1 MPEKNNVHIVRET
14 LRSWVGSGHREA
26 DSLFTHLKMNTIVQT
41 FYRRLVVCA
50 DALRSPL
57 LLVIRLFWGWQ
68 FFLTGKGK
76 LMNLSRTSQFFESL
90 GIPFPHGQA
99 LLAACTECFGGL
111 LLLLGLASRLISL
124 PLLILLTVAYCT
136 ADLDRVRVIFSDPDK
151 FVTADEFLFLF
162 AVTVVFVFGPGKIS
176 IDTLV
181 AKYFKGDDTKKVNS
195 RARRE

>member
-1 MPEKNNVHIVRET
+1 V
-14 LRSWVGSGHREA
+14 
-26 DSLFTHLKMNTIVQT
+26 SLVWGIATRILLQPHMNTIIET
-41 FYRRLVVCA
+41 FYCWLVACT

-57 LLVIRLFWGWQ
+57 LLVIRMFWGWQ

-111 LLLLGLASRLISL
+111 LLLVGLASRLVSL
-124 PLLILLTVAYCT
+124 PLFILLTVAYCT

-162 AVTVVFVFGPGKIS
+162 AVAIVFVFGPGKIS

-181 AKYFKGDDTKKVNS
+181 AKYLKGRDTNKGK
-195 RARRE
+195 

>member
-1 MPEKNNVHIVRET
+1 
-14 LRSWVGSGHREA
+14 
-26 DSLFTHLKMNTIVQT
+26 MNTIVET

-76 LMNLSRTSQFFESL
+76 LMNLSRTSQYFESL

-111 LLLLGLASRLISL
+111 LLLVGLASRLISL

-136 ADLDRVRVIFSDPDK
+136 ADLDRVWVILPTRINSLPR
-151 FVTADEFLFLF
+151 TR
-162 AVTVVFVFGPGKIS
+162 FVFFSLSRSYSSLG
-176 IDTLV
+176 LV
-181 AKYFKGDDTKKVNS
+181 RS
-195 RARRE
+195 L

>member
-1 MPEKNNVHIVRET
+1 VKAYEGESD
-14 LRSWVGSGHREA
+14 LGHRDA
-26 DSLFTHLKMNTIVQT
+26 DFLLHLNMNTIIRT
-41 FYRRLVVCA
+41 FYCWLVVCA

-90 GIPFPHGQA
+90 GIPFPQGQA

-111 LLLLGLASRLISL
+111 LLLVGLASRLISL
-124 PLLILLTVAYCT
+124 PLFILLTVAYCT

-162 AVTVVFVFGPGKIS
+162 AVTIMFVFGPGKIS

-181 AKYFKGDDTKKVNS
+181 AKYFKGGDTNKGK
-195 RARRE
+195 

>member
-1 MPEKNNVHIVRET
+1 M
-14 LRSWVGSGHREA
+14 
-26 DSLFTHLKMNTIVQT
+26 DTIIKT
-41 FYRRLVVCA
+41 FYRRLVICA

-76 LMNLSRTSQFFESL
+76 LMNLSRTSQYFEGL
-90 GIPFPHGQA
+90 GIPFPHSQA

-111 LLLLGLASRLISL
+111 LLLVGLASRLVSL
-124 PLLILLTVAYCT
+124 PLFILLTVAYCT

-162 AVTVVFVFGPGKIS
+162 AVSIVLVFGPGKIS

-181 AKYFKGDDTKKVNS
+181 AKYFKGGDGNEGNS
-195 RARRE
+195 STRRE